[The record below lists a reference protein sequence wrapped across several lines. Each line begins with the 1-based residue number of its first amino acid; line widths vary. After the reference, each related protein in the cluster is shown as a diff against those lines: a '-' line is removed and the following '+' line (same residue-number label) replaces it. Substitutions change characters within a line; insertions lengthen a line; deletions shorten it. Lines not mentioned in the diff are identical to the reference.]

1 MDNIKIKTI
10 FPDKGV
16 IIDRSSQHKLTEQFK
31 KLPTYVTDF
40 LVASLVDAENPNS
53 GIEKIKSLI
62 KNHFI
67 DSDQKELIKSRIKEI
82 GEYVLIG
89 RLRCRLDENK
99 NEYWAEIPAL
109 GNQFIRIDHELI
121 MRHGDTLLTTG
132 AWGSIKI
139 IFDDSFFVGNKL
151 YPFLIIDFIPM
162 QVTNINLDTWIERR
176 KNLSESEWIDLLIS
190 TIGFEPSILSEE
202 EKFIYLLRL
211 VPFVEPNVNLI
222 ELGPCATGKT
232 FTYQSLSSY
241 GFVIS
246 GSQTTVAS
254 LFYDKL
260 RRQLG
265 ILGYKDVVVFDE
277 FAGSKDSS
285 KWNGQNELVD
295 ILKDFM
301 NSGRFG
307 RGTAEFTSGCSV
319 VFIGNID
326 CDTNQKSVRCRNLL
340 SVLPNIIKNDR
351 AFLDRIH
358 GFIPGWK
365 MPQIKDFN
373 FSKNVGFM
381 ADYFSEVM
389 HQLRDRSYLDLI
401 SLNVNFSSMGY
412 RSQNAITKL
421 CCGLIKL
428 IYPHRNNRDI
438 QVDELKKV
446 LGVAIY
452 ARKLVT
458 DQLAI
463 ISPAEFGNAQL
474 VYEIDTR
481 KDK

>member
-1 MDNIKIKTI
+1 MDSTKIKNI
-10 FPDKGV
+10 FPEKGT
-16 IIDRSSQHKLTEQFK
+16 IIDRSSQCKLAEQFK

-40 LVASLVDAENPNS
+40 LVASIVDPTSPDS
-53 GIEKIKSLI
+53 GIEKIKDLI
-62 KNHFI
+62 KNHFV

-82 GEYVLIG
+82 GEYTLVG
-89 RLRCRLDENK
+89 RLRCRLDESK

-109 GNQFIRIDHELI
+109 GNSFIRIDHRLVLQY
-121 MRHGDTLLTTG
+121 GDTLLTTG
-132 AWGSIKI
+132 AWGSIQI
-139 IFDDSFFVGNKL
+139 IFDENFFIGNKL
-151 YPFLIIDFIPM
+151 YPFLIVNFIPM
-162 QVTNINLDTWIERR
+162 QVTNISLETWIDRR
-176 KNLSESEWIDLLIS
+176 KHLTDDEWIDLLIS
-190 TIGFEPSILSEE
+190 TIGFEPSVLSEE
-202 EKFIYLLRL
+202 EKLVYLLRL
-211 VPFVEPNVNLI
+211 VPFVESNVNLI

-232 FTYQSLSSY
+232 FTYQSLSAY
-241 GFVIS
+241 AFVIS

-265 ILGYKDVVVFDE
+265 ILGYKDVVMFDE

-326 CDTNQKSVRCRNLL
+326 CDIDKKSVRCRSLA

-365 MPQIKDFN
+365 MQQIRDVN
-373 FSKNVGFM
+373 FSKNIGFM
-381 ADYFSEVM
+381 ADYFSEIM

-401 SLNVNFSSMGY
+401 NLNVDFLSMGY
-412 RSQNAITKL
+412 RSQNAITKI
-421 CCGLIKL
+421 CCGLMKL
-428 IYPHRNNRDI
+428 IYPHKNRNDI
-438 QVDELKKV
+438 KYNEIRKILDIAV
-446 LGVAIY
+446 Y
-452 ARKLVT
+452 ARQLVVDQLSLIAPSEFSNTKLVYR
-458 DQLAI
+458 I
-463 ISPAEFGNAQL
+463 KNEKG
-474 VYEIDTR
+474 
-481 KDK
+481 